1 MNFVKAN
8 IDKPFILSCYSE
20 DIYHVEHVYT
30 IDKPTPLNCAN
41 DTVNKL
47 NNKGGE
53 PSEFYY
59 IRHRNMR
66 IGFIGVYKNP
76 NFTYI
81 QTFFIRLPYRNE
93 EVKQE
98 FVKQLRIAFYN
109 PTTTFYKTNVRA
121 TKYLLKQGC
130 ELINETDKYVIIKI

>member
-30 IDKPTPLNCAN
+30 INNPTPLSCAN

-59 IRHRNMR
+59 IRHRNIR

-93 EVKQE
+93 EVKKD
-98 FVKQLRIAFYN
+98 FVDKLRTTFNN
-109 PTTTFYKTNVRA
+109 PTTTFYKSNIRA